1 MFKSKVDITFIIL
14 FIIAVVVTIALDDK
28 AYNDGNCLVTNN
40 ETNSEYYINAD
51 SISEIGLHYITFDYV
66 GKPMKIDQYK
76 LKCESKE
83 EK

>member
-1 MFKSKVDITFIIL
+1 MFKSKVDIAFIIL

-51 SISEIGLHYITFDYV
+51 SIGEIGLVYITFDYA
-66 GKPMKIDQYK
+66 GEKMQFNQYK
-76 LKCESKE
+76 LKCESQE